1 MGKYKYIFLLA
12 VACITPKFGSAQVAR
27 PEFIPPSPNSYSLAK
42 YGDIPVNLYT
52 GVPDITVPIWT
63 IRENGLSMDISL
75 SYHASGVKVDE
86 ISSWVGLGWSLNAG
100 GVIVRKVRG
109 RAEYLLPNGTFSPKR
124 ADIGFY
130 NSARDSSRRHFIE
143 SNNLPAAASNNLDT
157 APDEYFFN
165 FNGRSGKFHF
175 DKDGNAFLYK
185 NEDFRIQLVYTSP
198 FNFNILVTTEDGTL
212 YEFADYERSL
222 FPDMGQF
229 QTTSWYLTK
238 IKSPSG
244 AEITIENQPTPTINH
259 DIRQASDYLVELTA
273 NPTIYPSPL
282 PVTGTSVS
290 ELRVKKII
298 SSTGWVEFKA
308 GGKRRLDYKT
318 SSFPLD
324 SIIVYKADGSPIRKF
339 KINTGYFEANNSNKY
354 NGPNQNLFQH
364 LNYRLR
370 LDSVFEFNG
379 NNEEAKP
386 PYRFVYLGDNNP
398 ATNDMHTLPYRLSP
412 SQDHWGYFNNSFNKH
427 IFPGNREGRGI
438 STDLWYQVFAEYSN
452 TTVHNV
458 ISNGANR
465 SPHPEASKAGMLK
478 EIHYPTG
485 GFSEF
490 VFEINRYSGSGDLGG
505 GLRIAR
511 KRDYTAVGELTRDV
525 SYTYDFNW
533 LYYDPRDFYY
543 KYFRIQY
550 RGADRSPLLGSDL
563 LQVFGLPTTSDN
575 FVKNIIKISTYPLA
589 LLGIGGHSGYGKV
602 TVAEA
607 GNGYTV
613 NEFANLSDYPDYYGR
628 GEVYDDIDM
637 FHMDNI
643 FKSQYITS
651 MSNPLG
657 DLDIQLSVTLNAT
670 VHDQP
675 YPELYDNSWKRGV
688 MKSRSVHTES
698 GILVKKEEFEYERKL
713 LAIIPGFRV
722 LGWGAYQDFIFARY
736 YIPHASI
743 KPKKQVV
750 HQYDPSGNHSYSTTK
765 EFFYD
770 NPLHAQKSRT
780 VIIKSDGSRDVTHIL
795 YPPDY
800 MSGTTFIDNMKT
812 KNLVNYPIET
822 VTYNESG
829 TSRSFISGIMNTYKI
844 GGTGLV
850 DESLQLDL
858 TGTVPLSS
866 FKFSNCQ
873 QGSLP
878 SEGIGTTFSP
888 DSRYKNKVTYNSYD
902 VKGNPMQFTIANGQP
917 VTYLWSYDH
926 QYPIAEVRN
935 ATASQVS
942 YTSFET
948 DDKGNWNYSGVPVN
962 NFFKTGKKAY
972 NLSSGTI
979 RKPVTGASANNPYK
993 VGFWARTVSGTR
1005 VVNISGQTESLT
1017 TSWKWV
1023 EKSVTSSS
1031 LTISGTNILVDELRL
1046 HPQTAQMTTYSYDPM
1061 VGMLSETDA
1070 RSYSRFYEYDTFGR
1084 LTAIKDDDGQIMEF
1098 FEYNYEKI
1106 GNNP

>member
-12 VACITPKFGSAQVAR
+12 IACITPKFGSGQAAR

-42 YGDIPVNLYT
+42 YGDVPVNLYT

-109 RAEYLLPNGTFSPKR
+109 RAEHLLGNGSFGPKR
-124 ADIGFY
+124 VDIGFY
-130 NSARDSSRRHFIE
+130 NSATDGSRTQFIE

-185 NEDFRIQLVYTSP
+185 NEDFRIQLVYTSLY
-198 FNFNILVTTEDGTL
+198 NFNILVTTEDGTV
-212 YEFADYERSL
+212 YEFADYERSF

-229 QTTSWYLTK
+229 QITSWYLTK

-244 AEITIENQPTPTINH
+244 AEITIENQPTPTVNH

-273 NPTIYPSPL
+273 NPTIYPAPH
-282 PVTGTSVS
+282 PVTGTSVG
-290 ELRVKKII
+290 EIRIKKII

-308 GGKRRLDYKT
+308 GGTPRLDYKT

-324 SIIVYKADGSPIRKF
+324 SIVVYKADGSPIRKF

-354 NGPNQNLFQH
+354 NGPSQSLFQH

-370 LDSVFEFNG
+370 LESVCEFDGDNK
-379 NNEEAKP
+379 EAKP
-386 PYRFVYLGDNNP
+386 PYKFVYLGDNNP
-398 ATNDMHTLPYRLSP
+398 ATDDMYTLPYRLSP

-427 IFPGNREGRGI
+427 IFPGNREGRAI
-438 STDLWYQVFAEYSN
+438 SSDLWYQVFAEYSN
-452 TTVHNV
+452 AIVYNV

-465 SPHPEASKAGMLK
+465 SPHAEASKACMLK

-490 VFEINRYSGSGDLGG
+490 IFETNTYSGSGGLGG

-511 KRDYTAVGELTRDV
+511 IKDYSAVGELARDV
-525 SYTYDFNW
+525 GYNYDSNW
-533 LYYDPRDFYY
+533 LLHDPRDYYY
-543 KYFRIQY
+543 KYFAVQY
-550 RGADRSPLLGSDL
+550 QGSNGAPLIGRDL
-563 LQVFGLPTTSDN
+563 TQVFGLPASGSN
-575 FVKNIIKISTYPLA
+575 LKKYIKISTYPLA

-602 TVAEA
+602 TVSEA

-613 NEFANLSDYPDYYGR
+613 NEFDNLPNYPDYYGL
-628 GEVYDDIDM
+628 GEVYDEIDM
-637 FHMDNI
+637 FHVDNI

-651 MSNPLG
+651 LASPFG
-657 DLDIQLSVTLNAT
+657 GLDPPISVTLNTT

-675 YPELYDNSWKRGV
+675 YPEMYDNGWKRGLI
-688 MKSRSVHTES
+688 KSRSVYAES
-698 GILVKKEEFEYERKL
+698 GALVKKEEFEYDRKL
-713 LAIIPGFRV
+713 LSVIPGFRV
-722 LGWGAYQDFIFARY
+722 LGWGSYQNFIFARY

-743 KPKKQVV
+743 KLKKQVV
-750 HQYDPSGNHSYSTTK
+750 HQYDQSGKHSFSTTK

-770 NPLHAQKSRT
+770 NPLHAQRSRT
-780 VIIKSDGSRDVTHIL
+780 VITKSDGSREVTHIL
-795 YPPDY
+795 YPFDY
-800 MSGTTFIDNMKT
+800 TSGTAFIDNMKSN
-812 KNLVNYPIET
+812 NLANYPIES
-822 VTYNESG
+822 VTYKELG
-829 TSRSFISGIMNTYKI
+829 TSRTFLSGIINKYKT

-850 DESLQLDL
+850 DERLQLEL

-873 QGSLP
+873 TGSLP
-878 SEGIGTTFSP
+878 SEGIGTIFSP
-888 DSRYKNKVTYNSYD
+888 DPRYKSKVTYNYYD
-902 VKGNPMQFTIANGQP
+902 VKGNPLQFTFTNGQP
-917 VTYLWSYDH
+917 VAYLWSYQH
-926 QYPIAEVRN
+926 QYPVAEVRN
-935 ATASQVS
+935 ATASQVA

-948 DDKGNWNYSGVPVN
+948 DDKGSWNYAGVPVN
-962 NFFKTGKKAY
+962 NYSKTGRKAY
-972 NLSSGTI
+972 NLSAGSISKTM
-979 RKPVTGASANNPYK
+979 TGASANNPYK

-1005 VVNISGQTESLT
+1005 AVGISGQTESVT

-1023 EKSVTSSS
+1023 EKLVTSSS
-1031 LTISGTNILVDELRL
+1031 LTISGTNIIVDELRL
-1046 HPQTAQMTTYSYDPM
+1046 HPLRAQMTTYTYDPL
-1061 VGMLSETDA
+1061 VGMLSETDP

-1084 LTAIKDDDGQIMEF
+1084 LTAIKDDDGQIMDF
-1098 FEYNYEKI
+1098 FEYNYEKSGI
-1106 GNNP
+1106 DP